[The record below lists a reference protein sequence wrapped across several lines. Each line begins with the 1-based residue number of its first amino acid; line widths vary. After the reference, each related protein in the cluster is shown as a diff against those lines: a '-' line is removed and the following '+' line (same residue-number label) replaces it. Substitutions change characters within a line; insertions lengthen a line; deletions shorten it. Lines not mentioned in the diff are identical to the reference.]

1 MRSCASQNAH
11 YSKDKKEE
19 GHDTCPKPKVDKA
32 DIKCFKTG
40 DFPSA
45 KHDKGE
51 REEEEHGLF
60 GGYIAVVAHTVHYV
74 INTYSTTQGRVKTK
88 YEKEFQ
94 ILSSNTMTKE
104 EAVMIQDVDALPAV
118 RAVMRPQRNMEITA
132 QAVLVSFPKEGFHAA
147 FLDVLAGLVLVVTVP
162 LSPSV
167 VHGGVLVH
175 IAGVVVCGNWYKGSV
190 SQKLNPV

>member
-1 MRSCASQNAH
+1 
-11 YSKDKKEE
+11 
-19 GHDTCPKPKVDKA
+19 
-32 DIKCFKTG
+32 
-40 DFPSA
+40 
-45 KHDKGE
+45 
-51 REEEEHGLF
+51 
-60 GGYIAVVAHTVHYV
+60 
-74 INTYSTTQGRVKTK
+74 
-88 YEKEFQ
+88 
-94 ILSSNTMTKE
+94 MTKE

-132 QAVLVSFPKEGFHAA
+132 QAVLVSF
-147 FLDVLAGLVLVVTVP
+147 LDVLAGLVLIVTVP

>member
-1 MRSCASQNAH
+1 MRSGASQNAH

-40 DFPSA
+40 DFPCA
-45 KHDKGE
+45 EHDQGE
-51 REEEEHGLF
+51 GEEEEHGLL
-60 GGYIAVVAHTVHYV
+60 GGDIAVVAHTVHHV

-104 EAVMIQDVDALPAV
+104 EAVMIQDVDALPDKTGINLMVSPSCCPPAV
-118 RAVMRPQRNMEITA
+118 RAVMRPQRNMEVTA
-132 QAVLVSFPKEGFHAA
+132 QAVLVSIMQIG
-147 FLDVLAGLVLVVTVP
+147 
-162 LSPSV
+162 
-167 VHGGVLVH
+167 
-175 IAGVVVCGNWYKGSV
+175 
-190 SQKLNPV
+190 